1 MNDFELF
8 KSNVCQILKSK
19 SSVQFINQI
28 VNEKTVEKY
37 FDQGD
42 YEKSLYLVALV
53 DYLCRRDNIKMINSY
68 EKYRAYKLKD
78 ILFPSSVELLSVL
91 LKNDTLKKDALNN
104 AIPEFL
110 HFNIVEGEIENVY

>member
-8 KSNVCQILKSK
+8 KSNVCQILKNK
-19 SSVQFINQI
+19 SANQFINKI
-28 VNEKTVEKY
+28 VTEKMVERY

-42 YEKSLYLVALV
+42 YKKSFYLVALV
-53 DYLCRRDNIKMINSY
+53 DYLCRRDNIKVVSSY
-68 EKYRAYKLKD
+68 DKYRSYKLKD
-78 ILFPSSVELLSVL
+78 ILFPSSVELLSQI